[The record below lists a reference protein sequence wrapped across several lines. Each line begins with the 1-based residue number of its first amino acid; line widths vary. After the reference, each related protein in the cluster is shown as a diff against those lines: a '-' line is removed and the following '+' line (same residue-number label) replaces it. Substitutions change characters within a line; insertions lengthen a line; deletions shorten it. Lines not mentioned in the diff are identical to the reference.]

1 MGSSTWDEAAIDYA
15 LYTVLRLRVWSLSQR
30 VKRASVHTPRALSV
44 ALLRSWTLL
53 GHASHTRHVSRSWR
67 TTDGG
72 ICGHHHV
79 LGSAVLHVRER
90 EAVERNG
97 TLGPPPPTMTRMW
110 ASVLF
115 ACADLEDSAET
126 IDIVTTKE
134 SKSRGCMYACIR
146 IKRDRAGLYTAGYS

>member
-1 MGSSTWDEAAIDYA
+1 M
-15 LYTVLRLRVWSLSQR
+15 
-30 VKRASVHTPRALSV
+30 
-44 ALLRSWTLL
+44 
-53 GHASHTRHVSRSWR
+53 
-67 TTDGG
+67 
-72 ICGHHHV
+72 
-79 LGSAVLHVRER
+79 RER